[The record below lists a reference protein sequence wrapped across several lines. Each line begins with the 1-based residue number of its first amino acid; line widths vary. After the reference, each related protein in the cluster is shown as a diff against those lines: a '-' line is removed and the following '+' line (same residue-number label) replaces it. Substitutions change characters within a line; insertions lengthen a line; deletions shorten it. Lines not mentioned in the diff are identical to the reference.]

1 VDSAAKAKWLK
12 TRELGYLRFVLQY
25 GVVYW
30 GVPMFL
36 FMTFIVFRL
45 FENRFSFG
53 LLSIHVQIWVV
64 AGAAFGISNWS
75 HSEKK
80 LMNIGHPEGET

>member
-80 LMNIGHPEGET
+80 TYEHWTSRR